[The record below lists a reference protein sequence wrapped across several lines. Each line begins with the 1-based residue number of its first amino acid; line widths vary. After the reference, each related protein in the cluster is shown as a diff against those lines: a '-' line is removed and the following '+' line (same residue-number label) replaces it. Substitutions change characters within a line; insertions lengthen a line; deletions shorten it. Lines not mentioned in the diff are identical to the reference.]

1 MKLLLDTC
9 TFLWIAT
16 GSKRLSKTVQR
27 LHADPANEL
36 FLSAVSAWEM
46 GVKYSMGRLEMR
58 EPPRFFIPEV
68 RAAYSIQELP
78 LSEEDV
84 LYVEALPK
92 IHADPFD
99 RMLICQAVIHGLTIA
114 TPDPFIKQY
123 AVRTVW

>member
-1 MKLLLDTC
+1 MRLLLDTC

-16 GSKRLSKTVQR
+16 GSTRLSKTVQR
-27 LHADPANEL
+27 LHADPSNEL
-36 FLSAVSAWEM
+36 FLSAVSAWEI
-46 GVKYSMGRLEMR
+46 GVKYGTGNLELPV
-58 EPPRFFIPEV
+58 PPRSFIPS
-68 RAAYSIQELP
+68 RRDTYSIQELP

-84 LYVEALPK
+84 LYVDALPK